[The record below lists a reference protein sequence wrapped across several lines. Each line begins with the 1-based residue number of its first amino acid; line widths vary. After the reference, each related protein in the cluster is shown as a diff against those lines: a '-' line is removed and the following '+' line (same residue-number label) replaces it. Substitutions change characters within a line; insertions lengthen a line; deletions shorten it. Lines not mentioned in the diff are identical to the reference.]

1 MEVKEPSP
9 LNIDELAKKIEERI
23 KALEGN
29 KTTVVEKPKDIEM
42 TSEEKAVISNLDQ
55 ILEEIERRIQ
65 ELDEEAVSEFDVD
78 DLMDRI
84 NKKLSGEEE
93 IAKDNVTS
101 NNEAISMAINET
113 IRALEEKKRR
123 KKAQKAKYC
132 DLARK
137 KEYEERKNG
146 RRK

>member
-42 TSEEKAVISNLDQ
+42 TSEEKAVISNFDQ